1 VDRLVNQYSPIH
13 ETRGMRYPCCAQHCL
28 CLFLFVIN
36 SNADERYGDSI
47 LPMLGVTFDVLH
59 FACFS
64 KDYGLEKPD
73 ARIFMSAIKEAEG
86 WIFNTEDPL
95 LPGHCLHIGNGTYD
109 T

>member
-1 VDRLVNQYSPIH
+1 MCVRSYSFLLPSKPYGI
-13 ETRGMRYPCCAQHCL
+13 YVL
-28 CLFLFVIN
+28 CY

-73 ARIFMSAIKEAEG
+73 ARIFMSALKEAEG

-95 LPGHCLHIGNGTYD
+95 LPGHCLHIGNGTLHYLLLFFFLAL
-109 T
+109 

>member
-1 VDRLVNQYSPIH
+1 MDISI
-13 ETRGMRYPCCAQHCL
+13 YPY
-28 CLFLFVIN
+28 

-73 ARIFMSAIKEAEG
+73 ARIFMSALKEAEG

-95 LPGHCLHIGNGTYD
+95 LPGHCLHIGNGTY
-109 T
+109 TCVYVRVFRL